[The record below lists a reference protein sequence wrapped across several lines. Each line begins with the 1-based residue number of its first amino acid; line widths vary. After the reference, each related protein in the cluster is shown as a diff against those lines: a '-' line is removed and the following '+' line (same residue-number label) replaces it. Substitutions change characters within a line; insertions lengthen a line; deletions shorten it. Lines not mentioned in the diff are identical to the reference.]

1 MTSSHSLR
9 REELSV
15 LSFFSSVVVGS
26 ICEQQ
31 AAATVVRSK
40 ETKTNKKNPK
50 QKE

>member
-1 MTSSHSLR
+1 MTLSHSLR

-15 LSFFSSVVVGS
+15 PSFFSSVVVGS

-40 ETKTNKKNPK
+40 ETKK
-50 QKE
+50 QKQRE